1 MRGVAFKAFNETFY
15 LYCSTVRAI
24 I

>member
-15 LYCSTVRAI
+15 LYCSTVSAI